1 MTTSSDFPAL
11 LANVQ
16 TEIANLRNTLADGS
30 PADATALAPKL
41 KTLVDALP
49 TLSPEAGLQHKDA
62 LETVWQDLGELS
74 ADFGRIKA
82 AAQLEMQTLNTRMK
96 AATAYAQS
104 STSEKR

>member
-1 MTTSSDFPAL
+1 MNPSPDFPVL
-11 LANVQ
+11 LADVQ
-16 TEIANLRNTLADGS
+16 TEIATLRSTLADGS
-30 PADATALAPKL
+30 PADANALAPKL
-41 KTLVDALP
+41 KELVDALP

-62 LETVWQDLGELS
+62 LETLWQDLGELS

-82 AAQLEMQTLNTRMK
+82 AAQLEMQTLNTRLK